1 MAEIIL
7 TPLLQVIF
15 EKLANPVLQKFADY
29 WELEERFKKL
39 QRILPI
45 AQAVIQDAEARQT
58 TDKAVR
64 IWLTELKDAAYKA
77 EDLLEEFMYVNNSKL
92 SKQYN
97 LNFTKSRNIL
107 DDLQKTVVEGLNLR
121 LLESKTMDEQ
131 FDMRE
136 TSSFV
141 IGSEVYGRE
150 EEKKKILEMLLMPS
164 GESTREHATVISI
177 VGSPGIGKSTLAQ
190 MVYNDDL
197 VKKSFDVRIWVFVS
211 HGFNV
216 KRIIKAAIESV
227 TGNQCNLTELDALQS
242 KLWNV
247 LQKKKYLLVL
257 DDVWNQD
264 QEEWDKLR
272 LLFSAGVD
280 ESRVLVT
287 TRCQKVAMIIDSSAA
302 YHLKR
307 LCEEDSWALFKKRAF
322 FHQGEEENNP
332 SLLAVGKEIVRKCE
346 GVPLAAKVLGG
357 LMSFKREE
365 RDWLHVQHSE
375 LWDIGVYRKGI
386 FPAMILSYLH
396 LPLHLKH
403 CFAFCSIF
411 PKDYEVQREKLI
423 HMWMAQGFILSDGG
437 SRSLE
442 DIGDEYFSELLWMCV
457 FEEVNNCGGG
467 STGGYKMNKVFHSLA
482 RFITENEH
490 LVLEKGLGR
499 RNLGQVRHASIV
511 SHLGSSLVPEAL
523 HQAKHLRTLLVFSEG
538 GIPTVPS
545 HILSSFVYLRTLKL
559 SGCLVNLPESI
570 GAISFLKYLDLS
582 NSHFRELP
590 SAISSLCSLEVLNL
604 FACYNLKKLPP
615 MGQITGLS
623 HLNISGCE
631 ALAEMPNGI
640 KDLVH
645 LQTLPIYIVPVNF
658 RLLKRYNLLRKNYQF
673 PPGSISDLKHGSIS
687 DLKHL
692 NLRGELK
699 IKCLDHLIDVE
710 EARAANLMNKEYLE
724 SLGLCWGHTGADFV
738 MNPDLEAN
746 AARFQE
752 RKPPIP
758 GPSEDPEPP
767 IPTVPYLGFAWE
779 VLECLQPHKNLK
791 KLFIV
796 GYPGIKFAQWTLPNL
811 IELVLLNCQ
820 GCLQLPVLGHLP
832 LLRSLRME
840 GLSSITHIGQ
850 EIYGDDVEVSFPSL
864 QELSVRDFPLLQ
876 QWARLDSRETFPRL
890 RKLILNNCPH
900 LISVPHFTSLEHL
913 ELRHCTSTVLKCM
926 EDLTLLSTLA
936 IEGFNELSCLPGE
949 LIRNN
954 QLLKSVKISSCRELQ
969 SLSSEFGGLTS
980 LTLLSIRWCENLPLL
995 SKELENLVA
1004 LEVLEISD
1012 CHSITALQG
1021 NVMEG
1026 LKSLQDLSIENCSS
1040 LASIS
1045 FGLQQLS
1052 ALKHLTI
1059 MYCPSLAAL
1068 PDNLENLPS
1077 LVSLAIISCPMIEFL
1092 PEAIKHVTTLR
1103 SLEIRSCPGLKDLL
1117 ECLDSLTSLISFAIS
1132 DCRNLKSL
1140 PAAVRRL
1147 TKLQHL
1153 TIQDCPDLQKRCQ
1166 QERGEDWW
1174 KIAHIPRRHIFSSE
1188 SLN

>member
-64 IWLTELKDAAYKA
+64 IWLTQLKDAAYKA
-77 EDLLEEFMYVNNSKL
+77 EDLLEEFMYVHNSKL

-107 DDLQKTVVEGLNLR
+107 DDLQKTAVEGLNLR
-121 LLESKTMDEQ
+121 LLESKIVDEQ

-177 VGSPGIGKSTLAQ
+177 VGIPGIGKSTLAQ

-197 VKKSFDVRIWVFVS
+197 VKKCFDARIWVFVS

-280 ESRVLVT
+280 GSRVLVT
-287 TRCQKVAMIIDSSAA
+287 TRCQKVAMLIDSSAA

-322 FHQGEEENNP
+322 FHQGEEENNQR
-332 SLLAVGKEIVRKCE
+332 LLAVGKEIVRKCE

-357 LMSFKREE
+357 LMNFKREE

-411 PKDYEVQREKLI
+411 PKDYEVWREKLI

-442 DIGDEYFSELLWMCV
+442 DIGDEYFSELVWMCV
-457 FEEVNNCGGG
+457 FEEVNDCGGG
-467 STGGYKMNKVFHSLA
+467 STRGYKMNKVFHSLA
-482 RFITENEH
+482 RFITENEL

-511 SHLGSSLVPEAL
+511 SHHGSSLVPEAL

-545 HILSSFVYLRTLKL
+545 HILSSFVYLRTLNL

-582 NSHFRELP
+582 HSHFPELP
-590 SAISSLCSLEVLNL
+590 STISSLCSLQVLNL
-604 FACYNLKKLPP
+604 FACYNLKRLPP
-615 MGQITGLS
+615 MGKITGLS

-645 LQTLPIYIVPVNF
+645 LQTLPMYIVPVNL
-658 RLLKRYNLLRKNYQF
+658 RLMKSYNLLRKDYHKFARKQYPF
-673 PPGSISDLKHGSIS
+673 GSIS

-699 IKCLDHLIDVE
+699 IKCLDRLIDVE
-710 EARAANLMNKEYLE
+710 EARAANLMNKECLE
-724 SLGLCWGHTGADFV
+724 SLGLCWGHTGADFI
-738 MNPDLEAN
+738 MNPDLEAS

-796 GYPGIKFAQWTLPNL
+796 GYPGIRFSQWTLPNL

-820 GCLQLPVLGHLP
+820 GCFQLPVLGHLP

-850 EIYGDDVEVSFPSL
+850 EIYGGDVEVSFPSL

-876 QWARLDSRETFPRL
+876 QWARLDGKETFPRL

-926 EDLTLLSTLA
+926 EHLTLLSTLA
-936 IEGFNELSCLPGE
+936 IEGFNELLCLPGE

-954 QLLKSVKISSCRELQ
+954 QLLKSVRIHSCPKLH
-969 SLSSEFGGLTS
+969 SLTSEFGGLNS
-980 LTLLSIRWCENLPLL
+980 LTLLSIRWCEDLPLL

-1012 CHSITALQG
+1012 CHSVTALPG

-1026 LKSLQDLSIENCSS
+1026 LKSLQDLSIENCSG
-1040 LASIS
+1040 LASVS

-1068 PDNLENLPS
+1068 PDHVENLPS
-1077 LVSLAIISCPMIEFL
+1077 L
-1092 PEAIKHVTTLR
+1092 
-1103 SLEIRSCPGLKDLL
+1103 SLEIRSCPGLKDLP
-1117 ECLDSLTSLISFAIS
+1117 EWLDSLTSLRAFAIS

-1140 PAAVRRL
+1140 PVAVRPHQ
-1147 TKLQHL
+1147 TPA
-1153 TIQDCPDLQKRCQ
+1153 PDYSGL
-1166 QERGEDWW
+1166 
-1174 KIAHIPRRHIFSSE
+1174 P
-1188 SLN
+1188 

>member
-1 MAEIIL
+1 
-7 TPLLQVIF
+7 
-15 EKLANPVLQKFADY
+15 
-29 WELEERFKKL
+29 
-39 QRILPI
+39 
-45 AQAVIQDAEARQT
+45 
-58 TDKAVR
+58 
-64 IWLTELKDAAYKA
+64 
-77 EDLLEEFMYVNNSKL
+77 MYVNNSKL